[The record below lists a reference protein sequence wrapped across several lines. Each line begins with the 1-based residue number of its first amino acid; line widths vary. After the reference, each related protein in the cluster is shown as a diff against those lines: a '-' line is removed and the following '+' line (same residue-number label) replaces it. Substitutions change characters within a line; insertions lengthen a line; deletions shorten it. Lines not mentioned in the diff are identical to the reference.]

1 MMDVNVKDVSI
12 YGISKEGELDSFS
25 ILRISANLCE
35 VTCEENADYYDY
47 QSIRIKTDTEKK
59 YTFKIKQ
66 AGTKDWSIY
75 DTVCI
80 FLVSEKNICMLIC
93 KNISQKF
100 NELKD
105 ELTLFFTNPTMVVF
119 DESYH
124 NSELIMVEYLRKYYS
139 HPIYRGTKLIRF
151 PDIGIEEEESKISP
165 EAEKIVQR
173 INEYKQYKED
183 TKVNN
188 LFKGMNFTFGEI
200 KTDQIKYSFNGIAFK
215 NVDGTYSTYDI
226 NTNTLTNVSDLIM
239 DIPIY
244 VMPAAIKD
252 IKIGDIVIH
261 KGIVYVIK
269 EVKEEG
275 FTAIQPNAGT
285 MATLIPEKSIF
296 GFDYM
301 SRVMNVFAFS
311 QASAENPFGNMLP
324 FFVMNKESDDNTL
337 ALMMMMQGNQN
348 FDKIMP
354 FMLMGKENINPMT
367 MMMLMNFNK

>member
-1 MMDVNVKDVSI
+1 M
-12 YGISKEGELDSFS
+12 
-25 ILRISANLCE
+25 
-35 VTCEENADYYDY
+35 
-47 QSIRIKTDTEKK
+47 
-59 YTFKIKQ
+59 
-66 AGTKDWSIY
+66 
-75 DTVCI
+75 
-80 FLVSEKNICMLIC
+80 CMLIC
-93 KNISQKF
+93 KNIQQEF
-100 NELKD
+100 NELKG

-124 NSELIMVEYLRKYYS
+124 NSEFIMVEYLRKYYS
-139 HPIYRGTKLIRF
+139 HPVYRGRELIRF
-151 PDIGIEEEESKISP
+151 PDIGMEGEIKTLSDV
-165 EAEKIVQR
+165 EKKKQEIA
-173 INEYKQYKED
+173 EYKPQKES
-183 TKVNN
+183 TKMNN
-188 LFKGMNFTFGEI
+188 LFKSMNFTFGEI

-215 NVDGTYSTYDI
+215 NADGTYSTYDI

-252 IKIGDIVIH
+252 IKTGDIVIH

-269 EVKEEG
+269 EVKEEE

-296 GFDYM
+296 GYSYM

-324 FFVMNKESDDNTL
+324 FFMMNKESNDNTL
-337 ALMMMMQGNQN
+337 ALMMMMQGNQD
-348 FDKIMP
+348 FDKILP
-354 FMLMGKENINPMT
+354 FMLMGKENIDPMT